1 MTEAPSRA
9 ERADGTAVR
18 GIRSLF
24 SLRMMPVW
32 ISAAVLAVGVGA
44 LIAIGAFDTAHHEPD
59 AVAIG
64 DEVRLSTYTVT
75 VLDVEVTD
83 AVDEQYLEADPGES
97 LLLVTLRLE
106 NLTDAT
112 VSVVG
117 SADRVSSRLI
127 NATAPLLDLT
137 GVGDPG
143 TALVWND
150 IASPRYPLLQP
161 DVPAEITAAWRV
173 STAELEKGAAAI
185 EVHDAIERAGQIIVS
200 SDVVSWTQGALIARV
215 DLEAQP

>member
-1 MTEAPSRA
+1 M
-9 ERADGTAVR
+9 
-18 GIRSLF
+18 
-24 SLRMMPVW
+24 
-32 ISAAVLAVGVGA
+32 AALAVGVGA
-44 LIAIGAFDTAHHEPD
+44 LIAIGAFDSAHHEPD

-64 DEVRLSTYTVT
+64 DEVRLSTYAVT

-83 AVDEQYLEADPGES
+83 AVEEQYLEADPGES

-143 TALVWND
+143 TALVWSD
-150 IASPRYPLLQP
+150 IDSPRYPLLQP
-161 DVPAEITAAWRV
+161 GVPAEITAAWRV
-173 STAELEKGAAAI
+173 STDELEDGEASI
-185 EVHDAIERAGQIIVS
+185 EIHEAIERAGRIIVA

-215 DLEAQP
+215 DLEARR

>member
-1 MTEAPSRA
+1 M
-9 ERADGTAVR
+9 
-18 GIRSLF
+18 
-24 SLRMMPVW
+24 
-32 ISAAVLAVGVGA
+32 LAVGVVA
-44 LIAIGAFDTAHHEPD
+44 LIAAGAFDTADHEPD

-64 DEVRLSTYTVT
+64 DEVHLSTYTVT

-83 AVDEQYLEADPGES
+83 GVDEQYLEADPGES

-127 NATAPLLDLT
+127 NATAPLLELT

>member
-1 MTEAPSRA
+1 MFK
-9 ERADGTAVR
+9 
-18 GIRSLF
+18 SL
-24 SLRMMPVW
+24 
-32 ISAAVLAVGVGA
+32 
-44 LIAIGAFDTAHHEPD
+44 
-59 AVAIG
+59 
-64 DEVRLSTYTVT
+64 
-75 VLDVEVTD
+75 
-83 AVDEQYLEADPGES
+83 
-97 LLLVTLRLE
+97 
-106 NLTDAT
+106 
-112 VSVVG
+112 
-117 SADRVSSRLI
+117 SRLI
-127 NATAPLLDLT
+127 NATAPLLELT